1 MGATRSS
8 GCPERK
14 ARLNFRPSIAPGHL
28 HYPMSDQ
35 ACTLKIQ
42 ASRCAYLGEVD
53 IPRHFIWDFYVDYWV
68 LVQLKRELRTLA
80 VL

>member
-1 MGATRSS
+1 
-8 GCPERK
+8 
-14 ARLNFRPSIAPGHL
+14 
-28 HYPMSDQ
+28 MSDQ